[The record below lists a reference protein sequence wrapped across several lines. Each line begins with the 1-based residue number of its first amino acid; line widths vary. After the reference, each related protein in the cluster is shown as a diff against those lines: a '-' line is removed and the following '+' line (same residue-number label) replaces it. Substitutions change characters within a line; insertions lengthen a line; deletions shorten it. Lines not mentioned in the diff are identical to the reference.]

1 MSPSRIIATTRSI
14 SQDIG
19 RSAVRRGIDYGI
31 SRWANRG
38 PSAAFRGLR
47 NSSPWAPQRYS
58 IATTR
63 RAFSRIWRAFS
74 AAPCPIE
81 LWSSWFAEAGIESA
95 DAGWAYTLFSD
106 ARAAAVYWRIIIP
119 DWSPP

>member
-1 MSPSRIIATTRSI
+1 MSPSRIIPTTRSI
-14 SQDIG
+14 SPDIG
-19 RSAVRRGIDYGI
+19 RAAVRRGIDFRI

-38 PSAAFRGLR
+38 PSPAFKGLR

-74 AAPCPIE
+74 AAPRPLE
-81 LWSSWFAEAGIESA
+81 LWSSWFAEAGVESA
-95 DAGWAYTLFSD
+95 GAGGAYTLFSD
-106 ARAAAVYWRIIIP
+106 ARAAAAYLRVI
-119 DWSPP
+119 